1 MVSTTITRHRPARG
15 ATRDRRVPRAAAPAP
30 PARGMP
36 VARRRA
42 ARRDGGARCRR
53 RHAPPGPV
61 SAASAPRVSTFSS
74 VARTSGSN
82 AAGGTPAASAS
93 RAACPSSATRWLD
106 ATVAAAWYA
115 TRSASF
121 TRNGRMPSETASRST
136 SSGPSTAHHEPGSRA
151 TPISGDGN
159 DCNGWSDPTST
170 SGRATAQLVQLVE
183 RAHAGAVDHERAGA
197 QARRDRGRD
206 VGDGGVGG
214 GDQHEVGVGADEGE
228 RRVRGR
234 RAAPRRG
241 APRASRARARRP
253 RPASIPGRPW
263 RAPAWSRRG
272 RAPRGRTPAACDRA
286 TE

>member
-1 MVSTTITRHRPARG
+1 MAQRGIVPSRQPPRLLRERAVCRLLVVVQHVEMAAHGVDVATRHRAGERG
-15 ATRDRRVPRAAAPAP
+15 FGSEGLDVLER
-30 PARGMP
+30 
-36 VARRRA
+36 
-42 ARRDGGARCRR
+42 
-53 RHAPPGPV
+53 
-61 SAASAPRVSTFSS
+61 
-74 VARTSGSN
+74 ARTSGSN
-82 AAGGTPAASAS
+82 AAAGTPAASAS

-151 TPISGDGN
+151 TPISADGN

-170 SGRATAQLVQLVE
+170 SGRATAQLVQLVQ
-183 RAHAGAVDHERAGA
+183 RAHAGAVDHQRAGA
-197 QARRDRGRD
+197 RGSARPRTRHRRWRRRGWRSARGRRP
-206 VGDGGVGG
+206 
-214 GDQHEVGVGADEGE
+214 APATAE

-241 APRASRARARRP
+241 APRATRARARPP
-253 RPASIPGRPW
+253 RPASSHGRPS